1 MYKLIR
7 NQKHEQVSNTLL
19 PNKPF
24 ENQNMGEP
32 RKSAKQK
39 YGISL
44 PTFEINP
51 LGNQIKKRKRERER
65 TEKKKEVLL
74 IFSNLN
80 KEGEKSLL
88 KPFVLLFKTKNFF
101 FFFFGK
107 KPQ

>member
-51 LGNQIKKRKRERER
+51 LGNQIKKRKRERENG
-65 TEKKKEVLL
+65 KKKEVLL

-88 KPFVLLFKTKNFF
+88 KPFVLLFKTKFF

>member
-19 PNKPF
+19 PNKLF

-51 LGNQIKKRKRERER
+51 LGNQIKKRKRERENGK
-65 TEKKKEVLL
+65 KKKEVLL
-74 IFSNLN
+74 IFSNQN

-88 KPFVLLFKTKNFF
+88 KPFVLLFKTKMMFF
-101 FFFFGK
+101 YGK